1 MRNLQAWRDKFQF
14 PGNLL
19 QDKPESFENFYRGSP
34 LEALQKVSEVLAV
47 YWELVRTTN
56 SPVDWR
62 CQHEYTETF
71 GSTTDMP
78 IESTAQ
84 DFTGE
89 KLPVL
94 EWFVMSNVDIWN
106 CFDHR

>member
-1 MRNLQAWRDKFQF
+1 M
-14 PGNLL
+14 
-19 QDKPESFENFYRGSP
+19 QDKPESFEILYQGSP
-34 LEALQKVSEVLAV
+34 SEALHKVSEVLTV
-47 YWELVRTTN
+47 YWELVTTSD

-71 GSTTDMP
+71 GSTTDIP

-84 DFTGE
+84 DFRGE

-94 EWFVMSNVDIWN
+94 E
-106 CFDHR
+106 